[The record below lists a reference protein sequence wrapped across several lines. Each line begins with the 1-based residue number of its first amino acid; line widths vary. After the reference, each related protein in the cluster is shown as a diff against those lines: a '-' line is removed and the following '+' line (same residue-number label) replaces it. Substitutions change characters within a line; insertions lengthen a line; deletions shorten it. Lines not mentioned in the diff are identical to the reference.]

1 MGAAMLQFIR
11 TTLAGGFLFLL
22 PIGII
27 ALFLGKIISVTREV
41 VEPVSKQLPFEAVA
55 GVRSTILLA
64 IVLIVVLSFLAGFL
78 AKTQLARLVTKQL
91 EDKLL
96 SRIPAYGLIKSM
108 SADLVGNEDATR
120 HPVVIVD
127 FDDARQLAIK
137 MGEAAGG
144 QDVIVFV
151 PDSPTPQTGSV
162 LIVEARRVSMT
173 DIPVSRAFM
182 ALSSRGVGLGEQ
194 L

>member
-1 MGAAMLQFIR
+1 MLQFVR

-27 ALFLGKIISVTREV
+27 AFFLGKIISVTRQV
-41 VEPVSKQLPFEAVA
+41 VEPVSKQLPFEVVA

-64 IVLIVVLSFLAGFL
+64 VVLIVVLSFLAGFL
-78 AKTQLARLVTKQL
+78 AKTQLAKLVTKQL

-96 SRIPAYGLIKSM
+96 GRIPAYGLIKSM
-108 SADLVGNEDATR
+108 SAGLVGDEQVTR

-137 MGEAAGG
+137 MGETAGG
-144 QDVIVFV
+144 GEVIVFV

-162 LIVEARRVSMT
+162 LIVEARRVKLT
-173 DIPVSRAFM
+173 NIPVSKAFV
-182 ALSSRGVGLGEQ
+182 ALSSRGAGLGEQ

>member
-1 MGAAMLQFIR
+1 MLRFIR

-27 ALFLGKIISVTREV
+27 AFFLGKIISVTREV

-55 GVRSTILLA
+55 GIRSTILLA
-64 IVLIVVLSFLAGFL
+64 IVLIVGLSFIAGFL
-78 AKTQLARLVTKQL
+78 AKTQLAKLVTKQL

-108 SADLVGNEDATR
+108 SADLVGNEEATK
-120 HPVVIVD
+120 HPVVIVE
-127 FDDARQLAIK
+127 FDDVRQIAIK
-137 MGEAAGG
+137 MGETAGG

-162 LIVEARRVSMT
+162 LIVEARRVRMT
-173 DIPVSRAFM
+173 DIPVSRAFV